1 MLNLL
6 SIFFKKLWK
15 DTGGAVTVT
24 VVLQGTAT
32 SSMHIADVAATADAD
47 TTATIPHALGVVP
60 LDVSLTPLLQVG
72 ASLSLWAA
80 STIDATNVIGTKAI
94 TAGSGVAGDQ
104 VRFIISRP
112 HSIIR

>member
-1 MLNLL
+1 MTNSL
-6 SIFFKKLWK
+6 SSFFKRLWE
-15 DTGGAVTVT
+15 DPRGAVTVT
-24 VVLQGTAT
+24 IVLQGTPT

-60 LDVSLTPLLQVG
+60 LDVALTPLLQVG
-72 ASLSLWAA
+72 AALSLWAA
-80 STIDATNVIGTKAI
+80 TTIDATNVVGTKAI

-104 VRFIISRP
+104 ARFIISRP